1 MLGNNLGISM
11 VPLNSLKIVIPA
23 VTMTNTIA
31 RPTERAD
38 VYLNES
44 AIKRYNKFPVENFYG
59 HKWETKERLNER
71 RNFSTKFV
79 LMLYPVSWHFSLCLA
94 LNIFWP

>member
-1 MLGNNLGISM
+1 MLGNNLGISI

-44 AIKRYNKFPVENFYG
+44 AIKR
-59 HKWETKERLNER
+59 
-71 RNFSTKFV
+71 
-79 LMLYPVSWHFSLCLA
+79 
-94 LNIFWP
+94 